1 MSNDCGLPE
10 AGRPNSRRKQKPEES
25 HFLCREM
32 REKERI
38 LSVSCT
44 NDDTKFMKIMPIL
57 MMVEKGGMNRFKNL
71 GFQTLQQRKG
81 TSWID
86 ITGCANNFVL
96 AIKLIEK
103 AP

>member
-1 MSNDCGLPE
+1 
-10 AGRPNSRRKQKPEES
+10 
-25 HFLCREM
+25 M

-44 NDDTKFMKIMPIL
+44 NDVTKFMKIMPII
-57 MMVEKGGMNRFKNL
+57 MTVKKGGMNRFKNL

-86 ITGCANNFVL
+86 ITGCANFVL
-96 AIKLIEK
+96 AIKFIEK
-103 AP
+103 APRFEEIISSKFSVLKIWFFFIV